1 MVSSRKFLINPFNP
15 QPELVLEAA
24 QSIKKGGIV
33 LFPTKCLYGLGA
45 DVFNP
50 DAVDRIFRIK
60 QRPYNKPISVL
71 VKDINELRILVKHVP
86 PTAKC
91 IMDNFWPGQ
100 ITIVFE
106 AKSTISVKITAGT
119 GKIGIRMPEHPVALS
134 LVKEVNSP
142 ITGTSAN
149 ISGKVGCSAISDLD
163 VQIADKID
171 MILDAGPLKGG
182 AGSTVIDVTTPFPT
196 ILREGYVS
204 AKHIIAALEKS
215 NFIDN
220 SR

>member
-1 MVSSRKFLINPFNP
+1 LTGFGVTPVP
-15 QPELVLEAA
+15 VE
-24 QSIKKGGIV
+24 
-33 LFPTKCLYGLGA
+33 
-45 DVFNP
+45 
-50 DAVDRIFRIK
+50 
-60 QRPYNKPISVL
+60 PY
-71 VKDINELRILVKHVP
+71 
-86 PTAKC
+86 
-91 IMDNFWPGQ
+91 FWPGQ

-106 AKSTISVKITAGT
+106 AKNTISRNLTGGT
-119 GKIGIRMPEHPVALS
+119 GKIGIRMPEHPVSLS

-149 ISGKVGCSAISDLD
+149 ISGKAGCSVISDLD

-182 AGSTVIDVTTPFPT
+182 TGSTVVDVTTPFPT

-204 AKHIIAALEKS
+204 AKNIIAALEKS

>member
-1 MVSSRKFLINPFNP
+1 MSSRKLLIDPFNP
-15 QPELVLEAA
+15 QPELILKAA
-24 QSIKKGGIV
+24 SSIKKGGIV
-33 LFPTKCLYGLGA
+33 LFPTRCLYGLGA
-45 DVFNP
+45 DAFNP
-50 DAVDRIFRIK
+50 EAVDRVFKIK
-60 QRPYNKPISVL
+60 QRPYNKPVSVL
-71 VKDINELRILVKHVP
+71 IKDTDDLHILIKHVP
-86 PTAKC
+86 STAKC

-106 AKSTISVKITAGT
+106 AKSNISRNLTGGT
-119 GKIGIRMPEHPVALS
+119 GKIGIRMPEHPVAFS
-134 LVKEVNSP
+134 LVNEVDGP

-149 ISGKVGCSAISDLD
+149 ISGKAGCSVISDLD

>member
-1 MVSSRKFLINPFNP
+1 MLIDPFNP
-15 QPELVLEAA
+15 QSELVLEAA
-24 QSIKKGGIV
+24 GSIKKGGIV
-33 LFPTKCLYGLGA
+33 LFPTRCLYGLGVDA
-45 DVFNP
+45 FNP
-50 DAVDRIFRIK
+50 EAVDRVFKIK
-60 QRPYNKPISVL
+60 QRSYNKPISVL
-71 VKDINELRILVKHVP
+71 VKDTDDLHILVKHVP
-86 PTAKC
+86 SAAKC

-100 ITIVFE
+100 ITIIFE
-106 AKSTISVKITAGT
+106 AKSNISHNLTGGT
-119 GKIGIRMPEHPVALS
+119 GKIGIRLPEHPVALS

-149 ISGKVGCSAISDLD
+149 ISGKAGCSAISDLD
-163 VQIADKID
+163 VQLTEKVDIL
-171 MILDAGPLKGG
+171 LDAGPLKGG
-182 AGSTVIDVTTPFPT
+182 AGSTVIDVTTPFPA

>member
-1 MVSSRKFLINPFNP
+1 MSNQKLLIDPLSP
-15 QPELVLEAA
+15 QPELILKAA

-33 LFPTKCLYGLGA
+33 LFPTRCLYGLGA
-45 DVFNP
+45 DAFNP
-50 DAVDRIFRIK
+50 EAIDRVFRIK

-71 VKDINELRILVKHVP
+71 IKDTNDLHILVKHVP
-86 PTAKC
+86 SAAKC

-106 AKSTISVKITAGT
+106 AKSTISRNLTGGT

-163 VQIADKID
+163 AQIADKLD

-204 AKHIIAALEKS
+204 AKNIIAALEK
-215 NFIDN
+215 
-220 SR
+220 R

>member
-1 MVSSRKFLINPFNP
+1 MSNQKLLIDPFSP
-15 QPELVLEAA
+15 QSELILKAA
-24 QSIKKGGIV
+24 SSIKKSGIV
-33 LFPTKCLYGLGA
+33 LFPTTCLYGLGA
-45 DVFNP
+45 DAFNP
-50 DAVDRIFRIK
+50 EAVERVFKIK

-71 VKDINELRILVKHVP
+71 VKDTNDLHILVKHVP
-86 PTAKC
+86 SAAKC

-163 VQIADKID
+163 AQIADKLDI
-171 MILDAGPLKGG
+171 MLDAGPLKGG

-204 AKHIIAALEKS
+204 AKYIIAALEKS

-220 SR
+220 SH

>member
-1 MVSSRKFLINPFNP
+1 MSSQKLLIDPFSP
-15 QPELVLEAA
+15 QPELILKAA
-24 QSIKKGGIV
+24 RLIKKGGIV
-33 LFPTKCLYGLGA
+33 LFPTRCLYGLGA
-45 DVFNP
+45 DAFNP
-50 DAVDRIFRIK
+50 EAVDRVFRIK

-71 VKDINELRILVKHVP
+71 IKDTNDLHILVKHVP
-86 PTAKC
+86 SAAKC

-106 AKSTISVKITAGT
+106 AKSTISPNITGGT
-119 GKIGIRMPEHPVALS
+119 GKIGIRLPEHPVALS

-163 VQIADKID
+163 AQIADKLDI
-171 MILDAGPLKGG
+171 MLDAGPLKGG

-204 AKHIIAALEKS
+204 AKNIISVLEKS

>member
-1 MVSSRKFLINPFNP
+1 VSNQKLLIDPFSP
-15 QPELVLEAA
+15 HPELILKAA
-24 QSIKKGGIV
+24 SLIKKGGVV
-33 LFPTKCLYGLGA
+33 LFPTRCLYGLGA

-50 DAVDRIFRIK
+50 EAVDRVFRIK

-71 VKDINELRILVKHVP
+71 IKDTNDLHILVKNIP
-86 PTAKC
+86 SAAKC
-91 IMDNFWPGQ
+91 IMKNFWPGQ

-106 AKSTISVKITAGT
+106 AKNNISRNLTGGT
-119 GKIGIRMPEHPVALS
+119 GKIGIRFPEHPVALS

-163 VQIADKID
+163 VQIAEKVDIL
-171 MILDAGPLKGG
+171 LDAGPLKGG
-182 AGSTVIDVTTPFPT
+182 TGSTVIDVTTTFPT

-204 AKHIIAALEKS
+204 AKDIFSVLEKTG
-215 NFIDN
+215 
-220 SR
+220 